1 MIQIGKTLPLTG
13 EEVRTK
19 PLLFG
24 ITLIVL
30 GILISKCKGILQKK
44 KNKQM

>member
-1 MIQIGKTLPLTG
+1 MPLTG

-30 GILISKCKGILQKK
+30 GILIMGYRR